1 MSAAK
6 PLPKELLLSIYAN
19 MPRETRGIWL
29 LMLDTGVRVSDAVGA
44 KNGDFDDQG
53 FYHYVAH
60 KTGKPGRAKV
70 SDVFLRRY
78 VDPDHPDELLFPS
91 RRRRGG
97 PYTRQTVYNHIRRAA
112 KLCGYDVEHISPH
125 TARKSFAVDMY
136 EKKGLGATMAA
147 LQHRD
152 AATTLLYAMS
162 DDPLGA
168 VRRDLADVRDDLR
181 ELREI
186 VDMVCSDLYGDEV
199 PELSEKGKK
208 VRKSPINGT

>member
-6 PLPKELLLSIYAN
+6 PLPKELLLSIYAR

-29 LMLDTGVRVSDAVGA
+29 LMLETGVRVSDAVGA
-44 KNGDFDDQG
+44 CNGDFDAQG

-70 SDVFLRRY
+70 SPDFIRSY
-78 VDPDHPDELLFPS
+78 VDRERPDDLLFPS
-91 RRRRGG
+91 KRRRNR
-97 PYTRQTVYNHIRRAA
+97 PFTRQTVYNHIRKAA

-125 TARKSFAVDMY
+125 TARKSFAVDLY

-147 LQHRD
+147 LQHKD

-168 VRRDLADVRDDLR
+168 IRRDISDIRDDLS

-186 VDMVCSDLYGDEV
+186 LDMICTEIYGDEI
-199 PELSEKGKK
+199 PELTEKGKK
-208 VRKSPINGT
+208 VRKSPQNGS